1 MLSDVIILLVLIL
14 LNGFFSMSEMA
25 VVSSS
30 RQRLLALKSARKRD
44 GGVTGGVDT
53 ALRLQRESGRFLSVV
68 QIGITLV
75 GVFTGAFGGATLA
88 EPVSEVLK
96 PLPYVGAYAVPA
108 AFALVVVTITYLSLI
123 LGELVPKRIAL
134 SNPEGIA
141 SGIARPM
148 HGLSRILSPAVT
160 FLSWSTEAV
169 VRLYGVTGQ
178 QVPKVTEDEIKH
190 LVEEGAATGAIEG
203 VERDIVHRVFR
214 MGDMHVSEIMTP
226 RVQLVW
232 LDTTAPVE
240 DNLEAIRRYQNMRY
254 PVRRGPDGPPVGMI
268 RVEDLFHVEAPKTNE
283 VLFQK
288 MSPPL
293 YIPRTASALKALSV
307 LQSNQMFMG
316 LIIDEYGDVVGTLT
330 MSDIFFAMIGDIS
343 EHADVANDAVVQRE
357 DGSYIIDGV
366 VSVDEVRRLLG
377 LTKLPGDDSPE
388 VNTLAG
394 VFYNWFGRLPR
405 EGEYFGWNGYRFEVV
420 DMDGPRIDK
429 VLIVAAQNLPIG
441 SAMKRGAD

>member
-1 MLSDVIILLVLIL
+1 MLSDIIILLVLIL
-14 LNGFFSMSEMA
+14 LNGFFAMSEMA

-30 RQRLLALKSARKRD
+30 RQRLQALKSARKRD
-44 GGVTGGVDT
+44 GGVTGGVET
-53 ALRLQRESGRFLSVV
+53 ALKLQSESGRFLSVV

-75 GVFTGAFGGATLA
+75 GVFAGAFGGATLA
-88 EPVSEVLK
+88 EPVAETLK
-96 PLPYVGAYAVPA
+96 PLPYVGAYAGPA
-108 AFALVVVTITYLSLI
+108 AFALVVVIITYLSLI

-141 SGIARPM
+141 AAIARPM
-148 HGLSRILSPAVT
+148 NGLSNALRPAVT

-169 VRLYGVTGQ
+169 VRIYGITGQ
-178 QVPKVTEDEIKH
+178 QVPKVTEEEIKH
-190 LVEEGAATGAIEG
+190 LVEEGAASGAIEG

-240 DNLEAIRRYQNMRY
+240 DNLEVIRRYQNMRY
-254 PVRRGPDGPPVGMI
+254 PVRRGPSGPPVGMI
-268 RVEDLFHVEAPKTNE
+268 RVEDLFQVQTPESNDE
-283 VLFQK
+283 LFQK
-288 MSPPL
+288 ISSPL

-307 LQSNQMFMG
+307 LQSNQMFMAF
-316 LIIDEYGDVVGTLT
+316 IIDEYGDVVGTLT

-343 EHADVANDAVVQRE
+343 EHADAGNDAIVQRD

-377 LTKLPGDDSPE
+377 LSKLPGDDSPE